1 MKTAVVDN
9 KEKKKTKK
17 KIEPELAKVLDLQSH
32 SRPNIIVVGKR
43 DVMQEIGAMD
53 KNLNL
58 NFIFS
63 NKDNLEA
70 LLNKK
75 TISVMI
81 DEKEVSSDIHFI
93 SEVVQQFQLLPIFLL
108 ARNKHPDEFYQNLYA
123 QGLQGVFDWP
133 AEAENVTELLIE
145 SLKTHKNTVGKTRAD
160 KRLAEMVKSHLLMRN
175 PLRGIKVKVIEGFV
189 FLEGKVKSLYEKEV
203 SLKEA
208 NKVLGVE
215 KTITT
220 DIKIINITHTTEQ
233 EIERKI
239 RIFVKNLMPEMNRTI
254 KAQVV
259 DHKVIL
265 KGSISNK
272 RILRKIVN
280 FVSKQPGIMEVENQV
295 RISKKLAKR
304 NLGKVKKAE
313 ERVRNIFEG
322 VKSISIRMYGES
334 AEVTG
339 IVSKNTQ
346 KHLVE
351 KYVLQMLPVKKV
363 LNKLSVIS

>member
-1 MKTAVVDN
+1 MKTSVAID
-9 KEKKKTKK
+9 KDKKIVKK

-32 SRPNIIVVGKR
+32 SKPNIIVVGKR
-43 DVMQEIGAMD
+43 DIMQEIGAMD

-58 NFIFS
+58 NFIFAS
-63 NKDNLEA
+63 KDNLEA

-81 DEKEVSSDIHFI
+81 DEREVSTDIHFI
-93 SEVVQQFQLLPIFLL
+93 SEVIQQFQLLPVFLL
-108 ARNKHPDEFYQNLYA
+108 ARDKHPDEFYQNLYA

-133 AEAENVTELLIE
+133 KEADDVTELLIE
-145 SLKTHKNTVGKTRAD
+145 ALKTHKNTVGKTRSD
-160 KRLAEMVKSHLLMRN
+160 KRLAEMVKSHLLLKN

-189 FLEGKVKSLYEKEV
+189 FLEGKVKSLYEKEA

-220 DIKIINITHTTEQ
+220 DIKIVNITHTTEQ
-233 EIERKI
+233 EIERKV
-239 RIFVKNLMPEMNRTI
+239 RIFIKNLMPEMNRTI
-254 KAQVV
+254 KVQVS
-259 DHKVIL
+259 DDKAIL

-272 RILRKIVN
+272 RKMKKIVN
-280 FVSKQPGIMEVENQV
+280 FVSQQPGIMEVKNQV
-295 RISKKLAKR
+295 TISKKLAKR
-304 NLGKVKKAE
+304 NLSKVKKVE
-313 ERVRNIFEG
+313 DKVRSIFDG
-322 VKSISIRMYGES
+322 VKSISIRIYGER

-339 IVSKNTQ
+339 IVAKNAQ

-351 KYVLQMLPVKKV
+351 KFVLQSLPVKNV
-363 LNKLSVIS
+363 LNKLSVTS